1 MKICIPTATLEIL
14 TKHINVSYPDKLQ
27 VKVLKVYLKC
37 LFFIYDK
44 QTNRNEE
51 NQFFI
56 DIHSNNL
63 DQFYFYINRKK
74 HGCAV
79 ILANLEKLQL
89 IKIGKKYNT
98 GKITKAYTKSFKVT
112 WIIDNRMAE
121 VELDLSRIFDKTY
134 AKNDW
139 KNLVPNHKKI
149 INTTY
154 NTKIDLVEFQIFMID
169 NIGKIDLKPS
179 KIKGK
184 LKSRVLTYA
193 IAYDYF
199 IRALKFNLNCHWFI
213 ESSTGRFYS
222 SFTSLP
228 SIATPFIRI
237 KGKKVIEK
245 DITAAQ
251 PTFLAMSVDCPEYKK
266 DILKGEFYESIV
278 VAMGLP
284 LEKKNRDLVK
294 TLLYANVFFNDS
306 KLGKRGKLAKIL
318 DKLYPDLRNQ
328 INEMKEKDND
338 EDKLWFKLQSIE
350 SHMVLKRFKN
360 HKGLLTKHDSII
372 FQDDYDYAPEFDK
385 MMDEIR
391 ELINL

>member
-14 TKHINVSYPDKLQ
+14 TKHINAIYPDNVQ

-37 LFFIYDK
+37 LFFIYNK
-44 QTNRNEE
+44 QTNRKEE

-74 HGCAV
+74 HGYAT
-79 ILANLEKLQL
+79 ILDNLERLKLL
-89 IKIGKKYNT
+89 KIGKKYNT
-98 GKITKAYTKSFKVT
+98 GTITKAYTKSFKVT
-112 WIIDNRMAE
+112 WIIDYRMTE
-121 VELDLSRIFDKTY
+121 LELDLLRIFDNTDT
-134 AKNDW
+134 KNDW
-139 KNLVPNHKKI
+139 KKLVPNHKKI

-169 NIGKIDLKPS
+169 NVGKTDLKPS

-184 LKSRVLTYA
+184 LTSRKLSYT

-199 IRALKFNLNCHWFI
+199 IRALKFNLNCHWFV
-213 ESSTGRFYS
+213 ESSTGRLYS

-237 KGKKVIEK
+237 NGKKVIEK

-266 DILKGEFYESIV
+266 DILNEEFYENIV
-278 VAMGLP
+278 VGMGLP

-306 KLGKRGKLAKIL
+306 KLGKKGKLAKIL

-350 SHMVLKRFKN
+350 SHMVLRRFKN

-372 FQDDYDYAPEFDK
+372 FQEDYDYATEFNQ
-385 MMDEIR
+385 MMSEIR